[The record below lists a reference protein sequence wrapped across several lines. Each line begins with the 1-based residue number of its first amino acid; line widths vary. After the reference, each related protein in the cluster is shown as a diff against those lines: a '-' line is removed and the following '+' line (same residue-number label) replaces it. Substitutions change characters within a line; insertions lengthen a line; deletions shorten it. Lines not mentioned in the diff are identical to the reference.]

1 MRYMMDGS
9 FLTGCALVDTQHR
22 QLFEAINSL
31 MEACENGTDAEG
43 LKKSL
48 HFLSDYTV
56 KHFFDEE
63 QLLKKYGFTDLDNH
77 HQFHEAFK
85 KVVKDLSHEFI
96 FKGASESLVNEVQ
109 KKIGAWLI
117 EHIKG
122 QDFRWAKE
130 LKEKAPEMFAADAVQ
145 EISAL
150 PGPTAASKSAAPET
164 AVKTPAPKKAAPP
177 ADTAVVKAAAVP
189 IVSKPAPTKAAP
201 VKEKAHPGGLLA
213 KMTILS
219 SLPVFAAV
227 LVMAVVSADGPA
239 GSAPGFLMLTRG
251 LAALSLLAAGALL
264 NFIFI
269 KRLVISP
276 MRKITDV
283 LQKVMNGDISQQIR
297 LRTGN
302 EIGEMADCFDRTLD
316 RLKQLVMTIQNESE
330 AVDEIGKDLSIN
342 MAGTAGA
349 IREINGGIQHM
360 QRQVSLQADSVA
372 AANAAVE
379 RISGNIEKLIAE
391 IDTQT
396 ASVSQSSSAI
406 EEMLANIDSVTRISR
421 INSENVAHLAEASE
435 VGRNGLQAVAADM
448 QEVAKESEGLLEI
461 NAVLQNIASQ
471 TNLLS
476 MNAAI
481 EAAHA
486 GESGKGFA
494 VVADEIR
501 KLAESSGEQSKTI
514 STVLKK
520 IRDAMAKISASTGE
534 VLGKFEAIDNGV
546 KTVSDQEDQIRGAM
560 EEQSAGSRQ
569 IMESI
574 QKLNEITK
582 IVKSSS
588 EEMQHESGE
597 IIAEGANLRSATA
610 EITGGMD
617 EIASRAGEVNDSIT
631 HVNHISVKN
640 KHNIEVLRKAISDF
654 VLQDRH
660 YRWDDSLAIGV
671 EKIDEQHQQLFI
683 ALNSLIDAIEMGKG
697 AEELKKALDFL
708 VNYTATHFADEEV
721 IQKQCAFPDFERHR
735 RIHEA
740 FKSDVIKMAGQMD
753 KLESS
758 AATVKE
764 VRLKVGEW
772 LINHIKNED
781 SKIRAFVKTKG

>member
-1 MRYMMDGS
+1 MRYVMDGS
-9 FLTGCALVDTQHR
+9 FLTGCGAVDAQHR

-31 MEACENGTDAEG
+31 MEVCENGADTEG

-48 HFLSDYTV
+48 HFLSNYTI

-63 QLLKKYGFTDLDNH
+63 QLLKKYGFSGLDGH

-85 KVVKDLSHEFI
+85 QVVRDLSHEFI
-96 FKGASESLVNEVQ
+96 LKGASETLVNEVE

-122 QDFRWAKE
+122 QDFRWARE
-130 LKEKAPEMFAADAVQ
+130 LKVKAPEMFKAGAAAEPVAPA
-145 EISAL
+145 S
-150 PGPTAASKSAAPET
+150 PSPAAPSAA
-164 AVKTPAPKKAAPP
+164 AAK
-177 ADTAVVKAAAVP
+177 D
-189 IVSKPAPTKAAP
+189 AP
-201 VKEKAHPGGLLA
+201 VKEAKAPEKKAAGSPSAAEKATARSGSLLA
-213 KMTILS
+213 KMTVLS

-227 LVMAVVSADGPA
+227 LVMTVLSAGAFA
-239 GSAPGFLMLTRG
+239 GSAPGRLLLTLG
-251 LAALSLLAAGALL
+251 LAALVLLAAGAFF

-269 KRLVISP
+269 KILVISP
-276 MRKITDV
+276 MKKITDV
-283 LQKVMNGDISQQIR
+283 LQKVGEGDITQQIR
-297 LRTGN
+297 LRSGN
-302 EIGEMADCFDRTLD
+302 EIGEMADRFDQTLD
-316 RLKQLVMTIQNESE
+316 RLKRLVVTIQNESE
-330 AVDEIGKDLSIN
+330 VVDEISKDLSIN

-349 IREINGGIQHM
+349 IREINGDIQHM
-360 QRQVSLQADSVA
+360 QRQVNLQADSVA
-372 AANAAVE
+372 VATAAVA

-396 ASVSQSSSAI
+396 ESVSQSSSAI

-421 INSENVAHLAEASE
+421 INSENVTHLAEASE
-435 VGRNGLQAVAADM
+435 VGRSGLEAVATDM
-448 QEVAKESEGLLEI
+448 QEVARESEGLLEI

-486 GESGKGFA
+486 GESGRGFA

-520 IRDAMAKISASTGE
+520 IRNAMAKISVSTGE
-534 VLGKFEAIDNGV
+534 VLDKFEAIDSGV

-569 IMESI
+569 ILESM
-574 QKLNEITK
+574 QKLTEITR

-588 EEMQHESGE
+588 EEMQHESSEITIEGE
-597 IIAEGANLRSATA
+597 NLRSATA
-610 EITGGMD
+610 EITDSMN
-617 EIASRAGEVNDSIT
+617 EMANRTREVNDS
-631 HVNHISVKN
+631 VDHINRISGKN
-640 KHNIEVLRKAISDF
+640 KNNIEVLRKAISDF
-654 VLQDRH
+654 VLQDKH
-660 YRWDDSLAIGV
+660 YLWDDALAIGV
-671 EKIDEQHQQLFI
+671 ENIDEQHRQLFI

-708 VNYTATHFADEEV
+708 VNYTATHFADEEE
-721 IQKQCAFPDFERHR
+721 IQKQCGFPDFENHR
-735 RIHEA
+735 LIHEA
-740 FKSDVIKMAGQMD
+740 FKSGVIQMAGQLD
-753 KLESS
+753 KLGSS
-758 AATVKE
+758 ADTIKE
-764 VRLKVGEW
+764 VRNKVGEW
-772 LINHIKNED
+772 LINHIKFQD
-781 SKIRAFVKTKG
+781 SKIGAFIKSKG